1 MSRTLDIVVAIA
13 AWAALSSSASAQ
25 PFISSGQRIA
35 QRDCGGCHAV
45 AEGPSPLADA
55 PPFRDIHRRYPPGGL
70 RQILQE
76 GMIAPLDPPEE
87 GSPRHHPRMPMVTL
101 EEDELADLMAYLKS
115 LEAEGPAPRR
125 R

>member
-1 MSRTLDIVVAIA
+1 MRQTLIPIFAVL
-13 AWAALSSSASAQ
+13 AWGGVCTSSTAQ
-25 PFISSGQRIA
+25 PLVSAGQRIA

-45 AEGPSPLADA
+45 GSGASPLADA
-55 PPFRDIHRRYPPGGL
+55 PPFRDLHRRYPAGGL

-87 GSPRHHPRMPMVTL
+87 GSPRRHPRMPMVTL
-101 EEDELADLMAYLKS
+101 GEDELADLTAYLKS
-115 LEAEGPAPRR
+115 LESSDLGPRR